1 LDPQAQAIVT
11 IPHQTP
17 KEMAEADES
26 NTNNSILRL
35 FNNISGLQYNVNKC
49 LTKDEDGEK

>member
-1 LDPQAQAIVT
+1 
-11 IPHQTP
+11 
-17 KEMAEADES
+17 MRS

-49 LTKDEDGEK
+49 LTKDEDGEINHSECGVTG